1 MLLNR
6 YSFSRRVGDMSILF
20 GMSESNVSV
29 VCRGFESIVMNRIKW
44 GFQFNTKQF
53 RPENLEGLASAIYD
67 KGAELPNIV
76 GFIDGT
82 MQAIARPSQ
91 DHEVQKVFY
100 NGWKHLHALKYQSI
114 VTPDGITSSLLG
126 PYVGSRHDQ
135 YIYTMSKTEA
145 RVEKYLDI
153 VPDVELPFAL
163 YGDPAYMFSKCL
175 YSSFEGVSLSDLDKK
190 INKSMSKV
198 RVAIE
203 WEFGEVQKY
212 FKYSKYKYAMKTGE
226 TSPATVYMLSA
237 VFKNMIHCTGRNR
250 SPTSSYF
257 GLEPPT
263 LEEYIS
269 GLRRDK
275 IDGED
280 EDDILF

>member
-1 MLLNR
+1 MLLNQ
-6 YSFSRRVGDMSILF
+6 YSFPRHLGDMSILF
-20 GMSESNVSV
+20 EMSESNVSV
-29 VCRGFESIVMNRIKW
+29 VCQGFESIVMSQIKW
-44 GFQFNTKQF
+44 GLQFNIKF
-53 RPENLEGLASAIYD
+53 ASAIYD
-67 KGAELPNIV
+67 KGVALPNIV
-76 GFIDGT
+76 SFIDGT
-82 MQAIARPSQ
+82 MQAISRPSQ
-91 DHEVQKVFY
+91 GNKVQKAFY
-100 NGWKHLHALKYQSI
+100 NSWKHMHALKYQSI
-114 VTPDGITSSLLG
+114 VTSDGITSSLLG

-163 YGDPAYMFSKCL
+163 YGNPAYMVSKCL
-175 YSSFEGVSLSDLDKK
+175 YSLFEGVSLSGIIKK

-198 RVAIE
+198 RVAVE

-212 FKYSKYKYAMKTGE
+212 FKYFKYKYAMKTGE
-226 TSPATVYMLSA
+226 TSPATVYMLST
-237 VFKNMIHCTGRNR
+237 VFKNMIHCTGHNR
-250 SPTSSYF
+250 LPTSLYF

-275 IDGED
+275 IDRED